1 MAKLVVIGAGAMGLA
16 AAFHAI
22 RAGHDV
28 DVVEASNIPGGMA
41 AHFDFGG
48 VSLERFYHFV
58 CKTDYPTFELMA
70 ELGMSDRLRWVDTTM
85 GFFNEGRLH
94 RWGDPVS
101 LLRLPGLSLLD
112 KFRYGIFAAVCVRRN
127 RWAAI
132 ENESAKAWLVRW
144 CGRKVYE
151 RLWRSLLDYKFYEY
165 ADNISAAWIWTRIR
179 RIGRSRRSVMQES
192 LGYIEGGSMA
202 LIDSLVK
209 AIEQRGGRIHV
220 NSPISKV
227 TVANGRVTG
236 VDLPSGH
243 LLADSVISTVPTPH
257 VSAMIPDLPIEWRTR
272 YESIPNIGVICVIYK
287 LRRSVSPHFWVNVSE
302 PSIEIP
308 GIIEFSNLRDFAGDN
323 IVYVPYYMPITHE
336 RFTWPDQRLVDESFA
351 CLQKLNAQLL
361 REDIVDVKVTRLRH
375 GQPICEPGF
384 AKKIP
389 PLQTPIQGLQIADTC
404 FYYPEDRG
412 IAESVRLGRTLAE
425 SIQPSK
431 G

>member
-1 MAKLVVIGAGAMGLA
+1 
-16 AAFHAI
+16 
-22 RAGHDV
+22 
-28 DVVEASNIPGGMA
+28 GGMA

-112 KFRYGIFAAVCVRRN
+112 KFRYGIFAAVCVRRDQ
-127 RWAAI
+127 WAAI
-132 ENESAKAWLVRW
+132 ENESAKAWLIRW

-179 RIGRSRRSVMQES
+179 RIGRSRRTVMQES
-192 LGYIEGGSMA
+192 LGYIEGGSTA

-209 AIEQRGGRIHV
+209 AIEQHGGRIHV
-220 NSPISKV
+220 NSPVSKV
-227 TVANGRVTG
+227 TVADGCVTG

-243 LLADSVISTVPTPH
+243 LSADFVISTVPTPY
-257 VSAMIPDLPIEWRTR
+257 VSAMVPELPIDWRAR
-272 YESIPNIGVICVIYK
+272 YEAIANIGVICVIYK
-287 LRRSVSPHFWVNVSE
+287 LKRSVSPHFWVNVSE

-308 GIIEFSNLRDFAGDN
+308 GIIEFSNLRDFAEDT
-323 IVYVPYYMPITHE
+323 IVYVPYYMPTTHE
-336 RFTWPDQRLVDESFA
+336 RFTWPDQRLVNESFA
-351 CLQKLNAQLL
+351 CLQKLNGQLL
-361 REDIVDVKVTRLRH
+361 REDIVDIKVTRLRH

-389 PLQTPIQGLQIADTC
+389 PVQTPIQGLQIADTC

-425 SIQPSK
+425 SITPSK